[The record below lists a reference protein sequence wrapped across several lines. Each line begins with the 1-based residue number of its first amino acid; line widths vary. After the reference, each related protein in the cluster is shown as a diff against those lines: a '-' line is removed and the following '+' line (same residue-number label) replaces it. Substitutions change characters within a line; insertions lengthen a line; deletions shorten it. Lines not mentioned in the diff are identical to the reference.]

1 LIEIENNSTELK
13 KDLKNFLLDSIKE
26 VEYYHGKSEQV
37 RRVKKA
43 KKVLIVTVPFV
54 CHKIFSRVARFLTS
68 EFERKLKTQVFF
80 VVKRAIDSKWNRTGQ
95 NQTRPRSHTLTQV
108 FENTLDDLVCPA
120 HIVGK
125 RIRVRMDGS
134 KLFKIY
140 LDEKDRSLII
150 LESSCSRESSPSPRS
165 TRRSPR
171 GTSSSS
177 SDTNRPSTKSKSD
190 LQINYLC
197 FWTRPSD

>member
-1 LIEIENNSTELK
+1 MSKQEESFAKTLIEIENNATELK
-13 KDLKNFLLDSIKE
+13 KDLKNFLLDSVKE
-26 VEYYHGKSEQV
+26 VEYVQAKSQQV
-37 RRVKKA
+37 SNLWEA
-43 KKVLIVTVPFV
+43 KKVLLVSVPFV
-54 CHKIFSRVARFLTS
+54 CHKIFNRVARFLTS

-134 KLFKIY
+134 KLFKVF
-140 LDEKDRSLII
+140 LDEKDRYFQQPLLYAKTII
-150 LESSCSRESSPSPRS
+150 
-165 TRRSPR
+165 
-171 GTSSSS
+171 
-177 SDTNRPSTKSKSD
+177 
-190 LQINYLC
+190 Y
-197 FWTRPSD
+197 